1 MYHIKCRK
9 GEIADKVIVCGDPR
23 RSQLISGSLQECRMV
38 NENRGLLAYTGRYE
52 GTEVSV
58 VTHGMG
64 APSAAIVVEELAM
77 LGAREIIRV
86 GTTGGIRKGT
96 NIGDLI
102 IPTEAIPLDG
112 ASKAYMK
119 AGGRPFPDMGLTGRL
134 FSQAQRTGK
143 RCFLGKICTSDT
155 FYLEEEKD
163 AKAWSERGALGF
175 EMECS
180 VIFVIGSIRNFKAA
194 AILVVSGLIGQGAR
208 VLDDSNISESVASAA
223 LSALRTLC
231 EDRNR

>member
-1 MYHIKCRK
+1 MYHIKCKK
-9 GEIADKVIVCGDPR
+9 GEIAEKVVVCGDPR
-23 RSQLISGSLQECRMV
+23 RSQLIASSLLECRMV
-38 NENRGLLAYTGRYE
+38 NDNRGLLAYTGCYG

-86 GTTGGIRKGT
+86 GTTGGICKST

-119 AGGRPFPDMGLTGRL
+119 AGGTPFPDRGLVSQL
-134 FSQAQRTGK
+134 FAQAQRTGK

-163 AKAWSERGALGF
+163 AKKWSAKGALGF

-180 VIFVIGSIRNFKAA
+180 VIFAVGSIRNFKSA
-194 AILVVSGLIGQGAR
+194 AILVVSGLIGQGSR
-208 VLDDSNISESVASAA
+208 VFHDCNISESVSSAA
-223 LSALRTLC
+223 SCALRTLC
-231 EDRNR
+231 EDRKK